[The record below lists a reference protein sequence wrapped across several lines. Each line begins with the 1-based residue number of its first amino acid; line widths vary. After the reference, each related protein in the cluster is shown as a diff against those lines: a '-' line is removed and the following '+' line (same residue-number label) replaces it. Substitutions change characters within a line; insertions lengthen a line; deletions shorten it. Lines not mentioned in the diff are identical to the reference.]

1 MIKLPLIKLI
11 DEDLIIN
18 DIKEKVNYVNDPKI
32 YNHLLMDY
40 TCTHIVDLINK
51 RYNLKGYIYS
61 ITDILIPIINKIYK
75 NEFN

>member
-51 RYNLKGYIYS
+51 V
-61 ITDILIPIINKIYK
+61 
-75 NEFN
+75 F